1 MNDIF
6 TQTREQEL
14 VSEVERQANDSSK
27 IFTKRAFDVTLSLL
41 TLVFIISWLFPLIA
55 IAIKLNSRGP
65 VFFKQLRHGK
75 DNVPFYCYKFRSMV
89 MNDQA
94 DVLQAVKD
102 DRRVTKVGRLLR
114 KTSLDELPQIFNVL
128 RGDMSIVGPR
138 PHAVPMNEIF
148 AKEIDNFM
156 LRHSVKPGITGLAQS
171 KGFRGETKD
180 FFDIHSRYKFDMFYI
195 RNRCMYFDSK
205 IILQT
210 FYSLMFKN
218 DKAY

>member
-1 MNDIF
+1 MNETF

-14 VSEVERQANDSSK
+14 IKKVERQANDSSK
-27 IFTKRAFDVTLSLL
+27 IFTKRVFDFTLSFL
-41 TLVFIISWLFPLIA
+41 TLIFIASWLFPLIA

-102 DRRVTKVGRLLR
+102 DRRVTKVGKYLR
-114 KTSLDELPQIFNVL
+114 RTSLDELPQIFNVL

-148 AKEIDNFM
+148 SKEIDNFM

-171 KGFRGETKD
+171 KGFRGETRD

-195 RNRCMYFDSK
+195 RNRCMYLDSK
-205 IILQT
+205 IILRT
-210 FYSLMFKN
+210 FYSLVFKN

>member
-1 MNDIF
+1 MNGTF

-14 VSEVERQANDSSK
+14 ISEVERQTNDSSK
-27 IFTKRAFDVTLSLL
+27 RLMKRVFDLILSFL
-41 TLVFIISWLFPLIA
+41 TLIFIASWLFPLIA
-55 IAIKLNSRGP
+55 IAIKLNSSGP

-75 DNVPFYCYKFRSMV
+75 DNVPFYCYKFRTMV
-89 MNDQA
+89 TNDQA
-94 DVLQAVKD
+94 DILQAVKD
-102 DRRVTKVGRLLR
+102 DRRITPVGGLLR

-195 RNRCMYFDSK
+195 RNWCIYLDSK

-210 FYSLMFKN
+210 FHSLMFKN